1 MTHLTRKLL
10 ARFYGSLLLALPTL
24 FILLVAG

>member
-1 MTHLTRKLL
+1 VTNLARNLL